1 MCMER
6 LVQTGHLECS
16 INGSHIYAAKF
27 REERQER
34 AGYLSDLVMGPG
46 EAEANSEVAKTRAR
60 GPSAL
65 KFGDGDHIQALAAF
79 GNGC

>member
-1 MCMER
+1 MCVER

-27 REERQER
+27 REERAE
-34 AGYLSDLVMGPG
+34 YLPDLVRGPG

-65 KFGDGDHIQALAAF
+65 KFRDGDHIQALAAF